1 MSANEKDYS
10 SYLSYES
17 VAAHVLAL
25 FCGFTFTAITILVTR
40 LPDPTQI
47 MSQVTLFFLAFLL
60 DSMQFILFYSIMY
73 LAYCIKDVPPE
84 TKMRRKVAWFYFL
97 SLISWGVAV
106 VLMFLL
112 WNLTYLALASGIMYA
127 LFTILGYIPAVKSF
141 IELSR
146 KLRSQK

>member
-10 SYLSYES
+10 SYLAYES
-17 VAAHVLAL
+17 VAIHVLAL

-60 DSMQFILFYSIMY
+60 DLMQFTLFFAIFY
-73 LAYCIKDVPPE
+73 LVYCIKEVPPE
-84 TKMRRKVAWFYFL
+84 TKMRRKVAWLYYL
-97 SLISWGVAV
+97 SFSLWGVAI

-127 LFTILGYIPAVKSF
+127 LFTILGYILVFKS
-141 IELSR
+141 ILELSR
-146 KLRSQK
+146 KLRSQQ

>member
-1 MSANEKDYS
+1 VSANEKDYS
-10 SYLSYES
+10 SYLAYES
-17 VAAHVLAL
+17 VAMPVLAL
-25 FCGFTFTAITILVTR
+25 FCGFTFTAITILVAQ

-47 MSQVTLFFLAFLL
+47 MSQVTLFFLTFLL

-73 LAYCIKDVPPE
+73 LAYCIKEVPPE
-84 TKMRRKVAWFYFL
+84 TKMRPRVMWLFY
-97 SLISWGVAV
+97 ISFNLWSIAV

-127 LFTILGYIPAVKSF
+127 LFIILGYIPGFNSF